1 MTTKQRR
8 LDIDLL
14 RCVAIISVIIFHF
27 KRNYLPLG
35 FLGVDL
41 FFVISGYLISK
52 IIKDGLEQGK
62 FTFKNFY
69 LRRARRI
76 LPVLL
81 VVLLVTSVVSLFV
94 LLPNDLLRYTKSL
107 LSTLG
112 FFANFYFWNTG
123 GYFGLNDEL
132 KPLLHMWSL
141 GVEEQF
147 YLLFPLLFFLLFKYV
162 KKNIIIIIL
171 ISLGISVSYALNIFF
186 LRIES
191 PDPAFFLFPTRA
203 WEFGVGILIANLP
216 SFKIKRIEYNYLY
229 SLIAFII
236 IFGSFF
242 VRFEY
247 IPQGTL
253 ICLGAALILT
263 KIPNKSFLFEDFI
276 IIKIFKQIGLM
287 SFSLYLWH
295 WPIHSFFQYA
305 YVDIIP
311 FYLTAIGISI
321 TFILSYFSWK
331 YIEIPFQKKEYS
343 LSLGKYLIIS
353 AAPIL
358 ICSFLIFNYNG
369 FPNRFSNEYANNLAD
384 AVGSNYKC
392 SIKNYRTFGISRACL
407 LKNDTEKASIALI
420 GNSHAQM
427 YGRPYEI
434 ALKKNNV
441 SGLIVPLNTCLP
453 TLEFNTSVECLELA
467 RKNYSV
473 LMKDKNIETVLIG
486 LTWYTNK
493 LVDFN
498 NNKILDENFFYR
510 KKGIENLIINLKK
523 ENKNVYLFGPIA
535 IPKYDFASEASRK
548 IIFSKNKNFKD
559 KIDVETFQNEYND
572 PIKFFLNKMG
582 KNFIQPHKK
591 LCDNNYCYYSDKGGS
606 FFSDGNHLSK
616 YGSSKMTEYFD
627 LIIKDVFN

>member
-81 VVLLVTSVVSLFV
+81 VVLLATSIVSLFV

-112 FFANFYFWNTG
+112 FFANFYFWDTG
-123 GYFGLNDEL
+123 GYFGLNNEL

-147 YLLFPLLFFLLFKYV
+147 YLLFPLLFFLLFKYI
-162 KKNIIIIIL
+162 KKNFIIIIL
-171 ISLGISVSYALNIFF
+171 ISVGIISSYTLNIFF

-191 PDPAFFLFPTRA
+191 PDLAFFLFPTRA

-216 SFKIKRIEYNYLY
+216 SFRIKRIEYNNLY
-229 SLIAFII
+229 AIIVYII
-236 IFGSFF
+236 ILGSFF
-242 VRFEY
+242 IRFEY
-247 IPQGTL
+247 LPQGTL
-253 ICLGAALILT
+253 ICFGAALILAKT
-263 KIPNKSFLFEDFI
+263 PNKSFSFQDST
-276 IIKIFKQIGLM
+276 IIKIFKQVGLM

-295 WPIHSFFQYA
+295 WPIHSFFQYT
-305 YVDIIP
+305 YVDPIP
-311 FYLTAIGISI
+311 FYLTTIGISI
-321 TFILSYFSWK
+321 TFLLSYFSWK
-331 YIEIPFQKKEYS
+331 YIEIPFQKNEYS
-343 LSLGKYLIIS
+343 LSLRNYLIIFT
-353 AAPIL
+353 APIL
-358 ICSFLIFNYNG
+358 ICSFLIFKFNG
-369 FPNRFSNEYANNLAD
+369 LSNRFNNDYANNLAD
-384 AVGSNYKC
+384 AVGSNYSC
-392 SIKNYRTFGISRACL
+392 SMKNYRTFGISRACL
-407 LKNDTEKASIALI
+407 LKNNSKKASIAII

-427 YGRPYEI
+427 YGWPYEI
-434 ALKKNNV
+434 ALKKNNI
-441 SGLIVPLNTCLP
+441 SGLIIPLNTCLP
-453 TLEFNTSVECLELA
+453 TLKLNTSVECLKLA
-467 RKNYSV
+467 RNNYSV
-473 LMKDKNIETVLIG
+473 LIRDRDIKTVLIM

-498 NNKILDENFFYR
+498 NNKILDKNFIYR
-510 KKGIENLIINLKK
+510 KREIENLIINLKK

-559 KIDVETFQNEYND
+559 KTDVEKFQNKYKD
-572 PIKFFLNKMG
+572 PIKFFSNNMG

-591 LCDNNYCYYSDKGGS
+591 LCDNNHCYYSDKGGS
-606 FFSDGNHLSK
+606 FFSDKNHLSK
-616 YGSSKMTEYFD
+616 YGSSKMIEYFEF
-627 LIIKDVFN
+627 IIKDTSN